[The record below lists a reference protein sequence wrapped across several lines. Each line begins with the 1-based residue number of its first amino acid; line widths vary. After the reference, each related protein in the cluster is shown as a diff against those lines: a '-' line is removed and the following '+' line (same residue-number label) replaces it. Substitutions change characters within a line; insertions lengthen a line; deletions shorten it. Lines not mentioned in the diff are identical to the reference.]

1 MLSLA
6 NMNTEQIQRQQFIK
20 DNIDVNLD
28 QNKLIEEAE
37 WKVDFYER
45 QVIKAYQELQLSK
58 LAVKQLKNRLDYE
71 TQL

>member
-1 MLSLA
+1 
-6 NMNTEQIQRQQFIK
+6 MNTEQYQRQQFIK

-28 QNKLIEEAE
+28 YNKLIEEAE
-37 WKVDFYER
+37 WKVEFYEKE
-45 QVIKAYQELQLSK
+45 VVKAYQNLELSK

>member
-1 MLSLA
+1 
-6 NMNTEQIQRQQFIK
+6 MNTEQYQRQQFIK

-28 QNKLIEEAE
+28 HNKLIEEAE
-37 WKVDFYER
+37 WKVEFYEKE
-45 QVIKAYQELQLSK
+45 VVKAYQNLELSK

>member
-1 MLSLA
+1 
-6 NMNTEQIQRQQFIK
+6 MNTEQYQRQQFIK

-28 QNKLIEEAE
+28 HNKLIEEAK
-37 WKVDFYER
+37 WKVEFYEKE
-45 QVIKAYQELQLSK
+45 VVKAYQNLELSK

>member
-1 MLSLA
+1 
-6 NMNTEQIQRQQFIK
+6 MNTEQYQWQQFIK

-28 QNKLIEEAE
+28 HNKLIEEAE
-37 WKVDFYER
+37 WKVEFYEKE
-45 QVIKAYQELQLSK
+45 VVKAYQNLELSK